1 MDFLLDFFTGLV
13 SNIKEIIIVIVLI
26 VIAVF
31 VIMYI
36 SKHNATNTNDY
47 LYEVTADEIL
57 QEYMDNNIQ
66 AELKYEDNTIKISG
80 SIYTISGSDDR
91 IDIVL
96 DDSFL
101 GYRITMT
108 FTDTKE
114 IEQIAS
120 LVEGDNIVVVGK
132 VAEYEDGILT
142 NNLNITKCNYEE

>member
-1 MDFLLDFFTGLV
+1 MDFFSDFFEGIV
-13 SNIKEIIIVIVLI
+13 SHIKEIIIGIVLI

-31 VIMYI
+31 VITYI
-36 SKHNATNTNDY
+36 SKHNAINPNDY

-57 QEYMDNNIQ
+57 QEYIDNNIQ

-91 IDIVL
+91 VDIVL